1 MDDLSRL
8 FDTLFPVLI
17 FIIWVIIS
25 VAASTKKKRS
35 SVPPKTG
42 SPNQKQGTAGKPVE
56 RKKGAMDELKRTL
69 ETIFQEMGVPTPAE
83 LPTPS
88 YEEKETEEKTEPEKA
103 PKVVALLPKQPKTNK
118 LTIAKQM
125 ESLPEAG
132 PGIRVTQDELRN
144 AVIWS
149 EILSAPV
156 SMRENE

>member
-17 FIIWVIIS
+17 FIIWIIIS

-35 SVPPKTG
+35 GVPPKTG
-42 SPNQKQGTAGKPVE
+42 SPYQKGGTAGKPVE
-56 RKKGAMDELKRTL
+56 RKKGAMDELKKTL
-69 ETIFQEMGVPTPAE
+69 ETIFQEMGVPSPAE
-83 LPTPS
+83 LPTPP
-88 YEEKETEEKTEPEKA
+88 YEKEETEEKTEPAKA
-103 PKVVALLPKQPKTNK
+103 PKQVVLPKKQPKSEK

-125 ESLPEAG
+125 EPLPEAG
-132 PGIRVTQDELRN
+132 PGMKVTQDELRN

-156 SMRENE
+156 SIRETE